1 MYVGRC
7 SRCSE
12 IISNMLKNPYLYG
25 AVFVFLCFL
34 PIYFSKSPK
43 TYNFKLKTVDIN
55 LVKPLKGVNTE
66 IAYIVL
72 SSDPKTLNPVLAQ
85 ETSST
90 DVISPLF
97 NGLTKL
103 NLKDMSVKPALAS
116 SWKVL
121 KGGKTYIIYLRKNLR
136 WSDGKPLNAY
146 DVVFTYNDIYYNPH
160 IPNSIKDSLSVD
172 GKPFKV
178 KAINDYTVEFDLPHR
193 FAPFL
198 QDISAPILP
207 KHILEKPVKDNTFNT
222 FWGVFQKPSLIVG
235 SGPYKLVKYVK
246 GQYVEYESNPYYYKS
261 PENLPY
267 IKRIKA
273 FIIQDKNIALMQFLE
288 GNIAYIGLSPEDL
301 SYLGIQKPT
310 YPIDVYDLG
319 DTPTT
324 TFITFNQ
331 NPNAN
336 IPKYK
341 LKWFRNRLFRV
352 ALSYAIDRKAIASMV
367 YNNMASPLYSPITP
381 ANRPYY
387 RKGLFKR
394 YPFNLSKAK
403 KLLIKAGFHYEEG
416 KLYDKDGHRV
426 VFSLITNSDA
436 TDRRKIGAILKQ
448 DFQKIGIKLLFE
460 PIDFNSLVS
469 RLTTPPYQWES
480 VLIGLTGSIDPN
492 DGKNVWYSGGSLHI
506 WHPMEKKPATI
517 WEKEL
522 DTLFD
527 EGSKSTNLKERINIY
542 RAAFYLIQYY
552 EPMVFIVTPKSL
564 MASKV
569 YMKNFYPTVWGFY
582 KKDYIYSVLT
592 H

>member
-1 MYVGRC
+1 MYLAFR
-7 SRCSE
+7 
-12 IISNMLKNPYLYG
+12 ILKNPYLN
-25 AVFVFLCFL
+25 AILFVILCFL

-43 TYNFKLKTVDIN
+43 TFEGIKIEKVDIKN
-55 LVKPLKGVNTE
+55 AKIQRGHTTA
-66 IAYIVL
+66 IIYTVL

-103 NLKDMSVKPALAS
+103 DLKDMSVKPALAS

-121 KGGKTYIIYLRKNLR
+121 NDAKTYIVYLRKGLR
-136 WSDGKPLNAY
+136 WSDGKPLTAY

-160 IPNSIKDSLSVD
+160 IPNSIKDTLSVD

-178 KAINDYTVEFDLPHR
+178 KALNEYTVEFELPHR

-198 QDISAPILP
+198 QAISAPILP
-207 KHILEKPVKDNTFNT
+207 KHILEKAIKQNTFNT
-222 FWGVFQKPSLIVG
+222 FWSVSQKPSLIVG

-246 GQYVEYESNPYYYKS
+246 GQYVEYERNPFYYKN
-261 PENLPY
+261 PLPY

-288 GNIAYIGLSPEDL
+288 GNISYVGLSPDDL
-301 SYLGIQKPT
+301 SYFALNKPKT
-310 YPIDVYDLG
+310 PVVVYDLG

-331 NPNAN
+331 NPHAD
-336 IPKYK
+336 IPRYK
-341 LKWFRNRLFRV
+341 LKWFQNRLFRV
-352 ALSYAIDRKAIASMV
+352 AISYAIDRKAIASMV

-387 RKGLFKR
+387 ENGLFKK
-394 YPFNLSKAK
+394 YPFDLSKAK
-403 KLLIKAGFHYEEG
+403 KLLLKAGFYYKNN
-416 KLYDKDGHRV
+416 KLYDRYGHRV
-426 VFSLITNSDA
+426 AFSLITNSDA
-436 TDRRKIGAILKQ
+436 QDRKYIGAIVKEDLE
-448 DFQKIGIKLLFE
+448 KIGIKLIFQ

-469 RLTTPPYQWES
+469 KLTTPPYRWES

-492 DGKNVWYSGGSLHI
+492 DGKNVWYSSGSLHM
-506 WHPMEKKPATI
+506 WHPLEKKPATL
-517 WEKEL
+517 WEQEI
-522 DTLFD
+522 DRLFD
-527 EGSKSTNLKERINIY
+527 EGAKTTDIKKRIDIY

-552 EPMVFIVTPKSL
+552 EPMIFIVTPKSL
-564 MASKV
+564 ISSKD

-582 KKDYIYSVLT
+582 KKDYMYRIDKGF
-592 H
+592 